1 MAFGGVILEA
11 LGAPLTL
18 VDPHAEPRGAQ
29 EHRVAQKETACARR
43 TAASVATPQIMPLDL
58 VAWAL
63 YRRGRT
69 TEQVAAQTGLDLEQ
83 AIEAIIRG
91 FRLTLEEG

>member
-1 MAFGGVILEA
+1 
-11 LGAPLTL
+11 
-18 VDPHAEPRGAQ
+18 
-29 EHRVAQKETACARR
+29 
-43 TAASVATPQIMPLDL
+43 MPLDL

>member
-1 MAFGGVILEA
+1 
-11 LGAPLTL
+11 
-18 VDPHAEPRGAQ
+18 
-29 EHRVAQKETACARR
+29 
-43 TAASVATPQIMPLDL
+43 MPLDL

-63 YRRGRT
+63 FRRGRNAA
-69 TEQVAAQTGLDLEQ
+69 EVAEQTGLDREQ

>member
-1 MAFGGVILEA
+1 M
-11 LGAPLTL
+11 
-18 VDPHAEPRGAQ
+18 
-29 EHRVAQKETACARR
+29 RVAAGVRAIGAWPQLHASAEGTRPTASNGPA
-43 TAASVATPQIMPLDL
+43 VATPQIMPLDL

-63 YRRGRT
+63 FRRGHS
-69 TEQVAAQTGLDLEQ
+69 TEQVAAQTGLELEH